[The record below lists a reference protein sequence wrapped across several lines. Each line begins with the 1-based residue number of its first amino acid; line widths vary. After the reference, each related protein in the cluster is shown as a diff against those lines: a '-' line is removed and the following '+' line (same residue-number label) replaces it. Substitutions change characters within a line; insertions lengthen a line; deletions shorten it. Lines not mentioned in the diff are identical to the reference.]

1 MKNKSY
7 PVSALIGKRIYCIR
21 KEKGVTGDK
30 LAEML
35 NISQQQ
41 VSRYERGINQITVD
55 CLFKI
60 SEILDVELLELLSIE
75 QEKLP
80 FDYVFYHMGSS
91 MVNKL

>member
-1 MKNKSY
+1 MKSNPY
-7 PVSALIGKRIYCIR
+7 PVSVLIGKKIHCIR
-21 KEKGVTGDK
+21 KEKGITGDK
-30 LAEML
+30 LARML

-60 SEILDVELLELLSIE
+60 SEILDVELIELLGIE

-80 FDYVFYHMGSS
+80 FDYVFDHMNLLV
-91 MVNKL
+91 VNKL